1 MNDEEAVEQTL
12 RETEARLAWLEAE
25 TSERSKLVADAQ
37 KTLQL
42 IKRRRQRGQF
52 SLLDP
57 AQRAA
62 VRLVI
67 LSVGCVLLI
76 TGATSLDS
84 TAGGAA
90 IVLTFGVLVFE
101 GSK

>member
-1 MNDEEAVEQTL
+1 VNDEEDLEQTL

-25 TSERSKLVADAQ
+25 AAERSRLVTDTQ

-42 IKRRRQRGQF
+42 IKRRRQRRQF

-62 VRLVI
+62 IRLVI

-76 TGATSLDS
+76 TGSTALDS

>member
-1 MNDEEAVEQTL
+1 MPMPPA
-12 RETEARLAWLEAE
+12 
-25 TSERSKLVADAQ
+25 RSKLVTDAQ
-37 KTLQL
+37 KTLQS
-42 IKRRRQRGQF
+42 IKRRRQRGQL

-62 VRLVI
+62 VRLVV
-67 LSVGCVLLI
+67 LSVGCMLLI
-76 TGATSLDS
+76 TGATALDS